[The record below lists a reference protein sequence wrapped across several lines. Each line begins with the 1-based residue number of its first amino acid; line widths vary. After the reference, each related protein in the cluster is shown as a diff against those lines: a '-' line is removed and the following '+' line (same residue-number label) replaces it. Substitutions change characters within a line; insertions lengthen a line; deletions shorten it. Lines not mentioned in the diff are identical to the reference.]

1 MLTAI
6 LAALLVQIAPQ
17 EDPGFT
23 DIWIRY
29 GSAMEAE
36 GITRR
41 MAAQAYTWTEGQ
53 YHLGLCRPYLEHRDV
68 TFWREWWKNTPLE
81 QSVWG
86 RRILEAGSTN
96 YTEGLEAA
104 ATQPITAAHCQRIA
118 DSWLTD
124 MKRLAEEPSL

>member
-1 MLTAI
+1 MIAI
-6 LAALLVQIAPQ
+6 LAALLIQTDPQ

-23 DIWIRY
+23 DIWNRY

-53 YHLGLCRPYLEHRDV
+53 YHLGLCRPYLDREDV

-86 RRILEAGSTN
+86 RRMLEVGSTN

-104 ATQPITAAHCQRIA
+104 ATEPITAAHCQRIA
-118 DSWLTD
+118 DSWFAD
-124 MKRLAEEPSL
+124 MKRLTEEPS

>member
-1 MLTAI
+1 MIAI
-6 LAALLVQIAPQ
+6 IAAALLLQATPQ

-23 DIWIRY
+23 DVWSEY

-53 YHLGLCRPYLEHRDV
+53 YHLGLCRRYLDQDDV

-81 QSVWG
+81 RSVMG
-86 RRILEAGSTN
+86 RRLLEVGSTS

-104 ATQPITAAHCQRIA
+104 VTEPITSAHCQRIA
-118 DSWLTD
+118 DSWFAD
-124 MKRLAEEPSL
+124 MKRLTEETQ